1 MDLPV
6 LLSLVIAID
15 VIILRLIR
23 KRKQAVRF
31 VCISILFAFETVL
44 IFALV
49 SSPLHPVYRPQ
60 DLPRTFWIQILIGCW
75 WVMAARE
82 LVSSLALLR
91 ALRRSA
97 AENKL
102 LSNIIAASIY
112 LCAAL
117 AILGFVFEF
126 PIQGVVATSGI
137 IAIVLGLA
145 LQSTLADVFSGI
157 SLNIERPFQIGD
169 EILLE
174 GGAEGQVIEMNWRS
188 THLRNGAN
196 DLVIVPNSAI
206 AKMRIQN
213 HSGGSRR
220 YNGSLT
226 IAVDSRNEPELA
238 LETLKQAAMT
248 SPAILDHPAP
258 SVAAVDFKADRITYE
273 INFSTA
279 SIAAAGDARSQF
291 IGQLYKRARP
301 SGRPTPVES
310 VTARD
315 PLEFRPI
322 FLFPASELFNHIP
335 LLEPLTSSEKDDLNA
350 KIIRRTFAAGEQLLS
365 QGETIKAV
373 QFVFSGV
380 IEATRQVQ
388 DGRKLKVGR
397 LGPGDSFGALSLLT
411 GMHTEDVTLTGLTSG
426 LLLGLYSKDL
436 EPILQSRPELVEL
449 LSHSVAKL
457 QQFLAMFERSA
468 AIQPAAISQPDL
480 LWHIKK
486 FFRVGGGRD
495 LD

>member
-1 MDLPV
+1 MELYL
-6 LLSLVIAID
+6 LLSLTFVAD
-15 VIILRLIR
+15 AVILRFIP
-23 KRKQAVRF
+23 KRRQVVRF
-31 VCISILFAFETVL
+31 VCVSVLFAFETAL
-44 IFALV
+44 IVALV
-49 SSPLHPVYRPQ
+49 SSPLHPVYRPP
-60 DLPRTFWIQILIGCW
+60 DLPRVFWIQILIGCW

-82 LVSSLALLR
+82 LVLSLALLT

-97 AENKL
+97 VENKL

-112 LCAAL
+112 VCAAL

-145 LQSTLADVFSGI
+145 LQSTLSDVFSGI
-157 SLNIERPFQIGD
+157 SLNIEKPFQIGD

-174 GGAEGQVIEMNWRS
+174 GGAEGQVIEINWRS
-188 THLRNGAN
+188 THLRNAAN
-196 DLVIVPNSAI
+196 DLVIIPNSAI

-213 HSGGSRR
+213 HSGGSRC

-248 SPAILDHPAP
+248 SPSILDHPAP
-258 SVAAVDFKADRITYE
+258 SVAAVDFKADRVIYE
-273 INFSTA
+273 VNFSTA
-279 SIAAAGDARSQF
+279 SITAAGDARSRLIAQ
-291 IGQLYKRARP
+291 IYKRARP
-301 SGRPTPVES
+301 SLMAQELPES
-310 VTARD
+310 
-315 PLEFRPI
+315 RPI
-322 FLFPASELFNHIP
+322 FFFPASELFSHIP
-335 LLEPLTSSEKDDLNA
+335 LLEPLTASEKDDLNA
-350 KIIRRTFAAGEQLLS
+350 KIIRRSFGAGEQLLA

-380 IEATRQVQ
+380 IEATRQIK
-388 DGRKLKVGR
+388 DGRKLKVAK

-411 GMHTEDVTLTGLTSG
+411 GMHTEDVTLTSLTSG
-426 LLLGLYSKDL
+426 LLLGLNSKDL

-457 QQFLAMFERSA
+457 QQFLAMFDQA
-468 AIQPAAISQPDL
+468 AIRPAAMSQPDL
-480 LWHIKK
+480 LWHIRK
-486 FFRVGGGRD
+486 FFRLGAGRD

>member
-1 MDLPV
+1 MELY
-6 LLSLVIAID
+6 LFLSLVIVAD
-15 VIILRLIR
+15 AVILRFIP
-23 KRKQAVRF
+23 KRRRVVRF
-31 VCISILFAFETVL
+31 VYMSILFAIETVL
-44 IFALV
+44 IVALV
-49 SSPLHPVYRPQ
+49 GSPLHPVYRPE

-82 LVSSLALLR
+82 LVSSLALLT

-97 AENKL
+97 VENKL

-188 THLRNGAN
+188 THLRNSAN

-226 IAVDSRNEPELA
+226 VAIDSRNEPELA

-248 SPAILDHPAP
+248 CRAILDHPAP
-258 SVAAVDFKADRITYE
+258 LVAAVDFKADRIIYE
-273 INFSTA
+273 VSFSTA
-279 SIAAAGDARSQF
+279 SITAAGDARSQM
-291 IGQLYKRARP
+291 IGQIYKRARP
-301 SGRPTPVES
+301 SLMAQELPES
-310 VTARD
+310 
-315 PLEFRPI
+315 RPI
-322 FLFPASELFNHIP
+322 FFFPANELFNHIP
-335 LLEPLTSSEKDDLNA
+335 LLEPLTASEKDDLNG
-350 KIIRRTFAAGEQLLS
+350 KIIRRSFRAGEQLLA

-388 DGRKLKVGR
+388 DGRKLKVAK

-411 GMHTEDVTLTGLTSG
+411 GMHTEDVTLTSLTSG

-449 LSHSVAKL
+449 LSHSVARL
-457 QQFLAMFERSA
+457 QQLLAMFDQA
-468 AIQPAAISQPDL
+468 AIRPAEMTQPDL
-480 LWHIKK
+480 LWHIRK
-486 FFRVGGGRD
+486 FFRLGVGRD
-495 LD
+495 LN

>member
-1 MDLPV
+1 M
-6 LLSLVIAID
+6 
-15 VIILRLIR
+15 
-23 KRKQAVRF
+23 
-31 VCISILFAFETVL
+31 
-44 IFALV
+44 
-49 SSPLHPVYRPQ
+49 
-60 DLPRTFWIQILIGCW
+60 IQILIGCW
-75 WVMAARE
+75 WVLAARE
-82 LVSSLALLR
+82 LVSSLALLT

-112 LCAAL
+112 ICAAL

-126 PIQGVVATSGI
+126 PIQGLVATSGI

-157 SLNIERPFQIGD
+157 SLNIERSFQIGD
-169 EILLE
+169 QILLE

-188 THLRNGAN
+188 THLRNSAN

-220 YNGSLT
+220 YNGILT
-226 IAVDSRNEPELA
+226 IPIDNRNEPELA

-248 SPAILDHPAP
+248 CQSILEHPAP

-273 INFSTA
+273 VNFSTA
-279 SIAAAGDARSQF
+279 SIEAAGDARSQL

-301 SGRPTPVES
+301 SGQSDSLES
-310 VTARD
+310 
-315 PLEFRPI
+315 RPI
-322 FLFPASELFNHIP
+322 FLFLASELFNHIP
-335 LLEPLTSSEKDDLNA
+335 LLEPLSSSEKDDLNA
-350 KIIRRTFAAGEQLLS
+350 KVIRRTFAVGEQLLT
-365 QGETIKAV
+365 QGATLNAV

-380 IEATRQVQ
+380 IEATRQVR
-388 DGRKLKVGR
+388 DGRELKLGR
-397 LGPGDSFGALSLLT
+397 LGPGDTFGALSLLT
-411 GMHTEDVTLTGLTSG
+411 GMHTEEATLTALTSG

-449 LSHSVAKL
+449 LSHSVSKL
-457 QQFLAMFERSA
+457 QQFLTMFEKA
-468 AIQPAAISQPDL
+468 AIRPAPISQPDL
-480 LWHIKK
+480 LWHIRK
-486 FFRVGGGRD
+486 FFGLGTGRD
-495 LD
+495 PS